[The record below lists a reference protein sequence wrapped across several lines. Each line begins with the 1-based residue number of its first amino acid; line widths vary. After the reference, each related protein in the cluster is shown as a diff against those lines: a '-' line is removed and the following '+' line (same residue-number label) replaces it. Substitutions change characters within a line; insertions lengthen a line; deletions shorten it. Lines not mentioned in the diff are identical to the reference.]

1 MIWTVDRVCYYVVVS
16 HRVCPPSDR
25 VPALGGLVRER
36 RTVKSAPSFHRCF
49 MRRLRIN
56 AGFSGLSWLHPDPP
70 VAQVANFFSA
80 RVCASI
86 RKVAQP
92 LLKQSKVLHMTDAE
106 MTKSSIR
113 SGGGRDSE
121 SSFLHHRSLP
131 NLMAKAEYLLGLD
144 R

>member
-1 MIWTVDRVCYYVVVS
+1 
-16 HRVCPPSDR
+16 
-25 VPALGGLVRER
+25 
-36 RTVKSAPSFHRCF
+36 